1 MYLTRKHS
9 AKMQGMMSINTSTV
23 MNPFCQKM
31 KETDSICRKC
41 YARSLEPFRSKGLG
55 YSKLWFNNGVEL
67 SSSPLKRIPKLKVKV
82 MRLHAF
88 GELVN
93 RMHLE
98 NFKLIAEGNFNT
110 LFTLWTKR
118 GDIVKGFIKPANMIL
133 IYSEPKVNKVCKDVP
148 ENFDKIFVVF
158 NKKFAKENNIEIN
171 CEQKCIDCMKCYTHN
186 NIQVIN
192 ETMKKEKSA

>member
-1 MYLTRKHS
+1 MYITRKHS
-9 AKMQGMMSINTSTV
+9 AKMQGMLSINTSTV

-88 GELVN
+88 GELIN
-93 RMHLE
+93 RTHLN
-98 NFKLIAEGNFNT
+98 NFKMIAENNPDT

-118 GDIVKGFIKPANMIL
+118 KNLFKDFIKPSNMIL
-133 IYSEPKVNKVCKDVP
+133 IYSEPKVNKVCKNVP
-148 ENFDKIFVVF
+148 ENFDKIFAVF
-158 NKKFAKENNIEIN
+158 NKKFAKENNIDIN
-171 CEQKCIDCMKCYTHN
+171 CEKKCITCMKCYSHN
-186 NIQVIN
+186 SIQIIN
-192 ETMKKEKSA
+192 ELMKKEKNA